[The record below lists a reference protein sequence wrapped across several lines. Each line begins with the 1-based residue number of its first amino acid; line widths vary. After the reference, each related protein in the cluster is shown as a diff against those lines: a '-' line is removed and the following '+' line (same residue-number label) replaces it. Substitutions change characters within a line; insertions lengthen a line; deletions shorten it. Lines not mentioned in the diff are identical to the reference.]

1 MSDMSSVLGVVG
13 GCVGFVLLGRWCIQ
27 HFSTRGIERRL
38 EGLYGQ
44 VVAWQAAHDH
54 QVETIDRRL
63 RDVEKSAARAE
74 NEARM
79 VSVQLVDMSRSLLGR
94 IEQVERRI
102 ARGAAHTCTPGRHQ
116 TSTGGNG
123 TAVGPGPVLVP
134 PQLPAPLSPQ
144 SQQTKQTQQS
154 KQTKQTQQKQSS
166 QSSMAGRNV
175 ETGADR

>member
-1 MSDMSSVLGVVG
+1 VLGLLG
-13 GCVGFVLLGRWCIQ
+13 GWIVLLLLGRWCVQ

-54 QVETIDRRL
+54 QVESIDRRL

-102 ARGAAHTCTPGRHQ
+102 ARGAAPTCPPGRHQ
-116 TSTGGNG
+116 PNG
-123 TAVGPGPVLVP
+123 SPSMQPVGVAQSAPTTPEGPAI
-134 PQLPAPLSPQ
+134 PALQ
-144 SQQTKQTQQS
+144 SA
-154 KQTKQTQQKQSS
+154 QSS
-166 QSSMAGRNV
+166 QQSSMAGRNL
-175 ETGADR
+175 ETGAER

>member
-1 MSDMSSVLGVVG
+1 MSDAGSVLGAVG
-13 GCVGFVLLGRWCIQ
+13 GCAGFVLIGRWCVQ

-54 QVETIDRRL
+54 QVESIDRRL

-102 ARGAAHTCTPGRHQ
+102 ARGAAHTCAPGRHQ
-116 TSTGGNG
+116 PNTGGNG
-123 TAVGPGPVLVP
+123 NTLNAVAAGP
-134 PQLPAPLSPQ
+134 PAPLSQQ
-144 SQQTKQTQQS
+144 SQNQQNQPEQQS
-154 KQTKQTQQKQSS
+154 SQSS
-166 QSSMAGRNV
+166 QSSMAGRI
-175 ETGADR
+175 ETGAER